1 MINKIYIFSIA
12 LLILSTFNAFSQ
24 SQETD
29 EIVRIKYN
37 TGSKT
42 SQYFLSDLQ
51 KITFSDNGIQLW
63 ATNWPTEY
71 PYNNVQTI
79 TFGKKGNGTHTMIAS
94 LIDSNAKVNIAVN
107 KAKTTLVIVSNAFI
121 DGISIYNLQGYAVLK
136 EKTKAQMFNIPIGSL
151 PTGIYVV
158 KMVIDGEIYVKK
170 FVK

>member
-37 TGSKT
+37 PGSKT

-107 KAKTTLVIVSNAFI
+107 EF
-121 DGISIYNLQGYAVLK
+121 
-136 EKTKAQMFNIPIGSL
+136 
-151 PTGIYVV
+151 
-158 KMVIDGEIYVKK
+158 
-170 FVK
+170 